1 MWINDVVYAE
11 KEIEI
16 IILTDKKDILYEA
29 EIQLKLNVF
38 GELNYSNNPEEFSL
52 PDIEI
57 ESLYLTVNS
66 FHKKNDIK
74 NIVIKD
80 FSIDITVQ
88 TDNFEKLI
96 EDYVITYFPS
106 LKLNNIH
113 LNGNKLEIR
122 YERKNQKKIMKCL
135 SA

>member
-1 MWINDVVYAE
+1 MWINDVVYVE